1 MHDESSIERAAS
13 AISKYAPQIP
23 FLKFGEGEDQLVLAY
38 RKKGAAIEDEAC
50 DQDFEALQTGVYR
63 RFRKISGG
71 REGFTWMR
79 LCSIE
84 EDDIRDALIE
94 RFNAMSH
101 VDIESVPLDATYQV
115 MQYQEATKRHATRS
129 AFRR

>member
-23 FLKFGEGEDQLVLAY
+23 FLKFGEGPEQLALAY
-38 RKKGAAIEDEAC
+38 RKKGAVIEDDAC
-50 DQDFEALQTGVYR
+50 EDAFEALQTGVYR

-79 LCSIE
+79 MSSIE
-84 EDDIRDALIE
+84 GDDIRDALIE
-94 RFNAMSH
+94 HFNAMSH
-101 VDIESVPLDATYQV
+101 VDIESLPLDAAYQV
-115 MQYQEATKRHATRS
+115 MQYQEATKRQAARS
-129 AFRR
+129 SFRR